1 MLWKGVELMPKV
13 RKGVV
18 QIRFEILEYLYY
30 EIEPQPR
37 THIWRKAT
45 TMSYDDF
52 QKHLAYLIEKKLIIE
67 QKSGKLVITVEGRSI
82 YDKLRTILSSIL

>member
-1 MLWKGVELMPKV
+1 MPKV

-30 EIEPQPR
+30 EVEPQPR
-37 THIWRKAT
+37 THIWRRAT

-52 QKHLAYLIEKKLIIE
+52 QKHLVYLIEKCLITA
-67 QKSGKLVITVEGRSI
+67 QKSGKLVITAEGRSV
-82 YDKLRTILSSIL
+82 YDKLRAILSSIL

>member
-1 MLWKGVELMPKV
+1 MPRA

-30 EIEPQPR
+30 NPRPQPR

-45 TMSYDDF
+45 TLSYDDF
-52 QKHLAYLIEKKLIIE
+52 LKHLAYLVDK
-67 QKSGKLVITVEGRSI
+67 GLVEDDGDGNSLVTRAGREVF
-82 YDKLRTILSSIL
+82 DKLRTVLPSIL

>member
-1 MLWKGVELMPKV
+1 MPRA

-30 EIEPQPR
+30 NPSPQPR

-45 TMSYDDF
+45 TLSYDDF
-52 QKHLAYLIEKKLIIE
+52 LKHLAYLTEKGLVDEDEEGNSSI
-67 QKSGKLVITVEGRSI
+67 SGTGREVF
-82 YDKLRTILSSIL
+82 DKLRGVLPSIL

>member
-1 MLWKGVELMPKV
+1 MPAA
-13 RKGVV
+13 RKGPV

-30 EIEPQPR
+30 NPGPQPR

-52 QKHLAYLIEKKLIIE
+52 QKHLAYVKEKGLVE
-67 QKSGKLVITVEGRSI
+67 QDENGDSVITDAGRSI
-82 YDKLRTILSSIL
+82 YDELRRSLPSIF